1 MASLEEFQ
9 LGFELRSMASVMA
22 IKPAARRS
30 HKIWIKRLAIGVG
43 KKDDDLGMH
52 TQLLRK
58 FVVQLLGVNASIHDA
73 AAALQTIERLADHNG
88 WFGGTRESC
97 EKLMKYPPKIPVN
110 EEPRVTSPLESIDGE
125 QQSILQRHCPPVKNI
140 PSACKHPNSTNGN
153 FGGFTSVGIST

>member
-1 MASLEEFQ
+1 
-9 LGFELRSMASVMA
+9 
-22 IKPAARRS
+22 
-30 HKIWIKRLAIGVG
+30 
-43 KKDDDLGMH
+43 MH

-153 FGGFTSVGIST
+153 FGGYTRWGFQPERHSRQTGRPDRQSNAKREDHYDNPIQTPTATLRQTQQQP